1 MGAGDIFLAL
11 WAQVRLF
18 PLQNTNDLCIMVLS
32 NTWLIEHLLY
42 LMLKRNSGMQHRN
55 EDLFL

>member
-11 WAQVRLF
+11 WAQVRLL